1 VTKRFG
7 SLSVLRGVDLD
18 IRAGEIVALVGE
30 NGAGKSTIV
39 QCVARTYGAD
49 GGTIELNGRPLAG
62 DAIGARDEGVAVVW
76 QDLALCDNL
85 TVVANLFLGNERIGG
100 VLLDEFAMAREA
112 VALFDRLRLSMP
124 NPMRRVSELS
134 GGQRQLVAIA
144 RALLRNPSVLMLD
157 EPTAALGVSETRH
170 IEQLLAQLRS
180 AGTAV
185 LLVSHRLEQVFN
197 LADRI
202 AVLRDGRIVADV
214 SPLEVH
220 PDDVVALISG
230 IESDSSAR
238 RQLRRLH
245 SLVDQLAEV
254 EPAASLPLIVAA
266 MAEALGIDRLCVH
279 LVDAGGSDTAATL
292 RRSAAVGLRGAF
304 LEVLESLP
312 VGAAGGP
319 PGIAADTGEV
329 VVVEDARRDPRW
341 APLASGGRDDGPR
354 SCWSVPIVGSSAVLG
369 AISGYADTVGRPQAD
384 QLELVSLY
392 ASHAAAAID
401 LERLLAEATRRN
413 RILET
418 LRGVLDT
425 LAGPTPAQGGLAIA
439 LLALCRG
446 LGADA
451 IALHTDGGSHSE
463 YWATDVG
470 PVVSST
476 ASNRLRSA
484 SERVLASGGR
494 VDRARPVGDDV
505 LVVPIAA
512 ADGRAVVAA
521 WWGDTTRL
529 TNDALDLLD
538 DAARSLR
545 LALEREALEAAHAE
559 AESLR
564 RSQRLQREF
573 LTRLNH
579 ELRTPLTAIQG
590 FASTLRQADVSWD
603 TWSQQRFLDAIGSE
617 SARMGRLVGDLLDFS
632 AIDSGTLRLVP
643 DWCDLGLVIEAARRC
658 VSDAPPSLY
667 VLDDCSGIPPIWA
680 DHDRLEQVFVN
691 LLENA
696 SRHAIGVGHVWVT
709 AQLSTTGDVV
719 EVRVTDDGL
728 GIPREHAE
736 RVFLPHER
744 GISPGPGAG
753 LGLAIARGITE
764 AHGGAI
770 RLEPVPTG
778 TCVVVS
784 LPVEPTEATDRE
796 DGMGDG
802 QFPLPHA
809 ARAQH
814 PG

>member
-1 VTKRFG
+1 
-7 SLSVLRGVDLD
+7 
-18 IRAGEIVALVGE
+18 
-30 NGAGKSTIV
+30 
-39 QCVARTYGAD
+39 
-49 GGTIELNGRPLAG
+49 
-62 DAIGARDEGVAVVW
+62 
-76 QDLALCDNL
+76 
-85 TVVANLFLGNERIGG
+85 
-100 VLLDEFAMAREA
+100 
-112 VALFDRLRLSMP
+112 
-124 NPMRRVSELS
+124 MRQVSELS

-157 EPTAALGVSETRH
+157 EPTAALGVAETRH
-170 IEQLLAQLRS
+170 IEQLLTQLRS
-180 AGTAV
+180 SGTAV

-202 AVLRDGRIVADV
+202 AVLREGRIVADV

-220 PDDVVALISG
+220 PDDIVALISG

-238 RQLRRLH
+238 RQLRRLR

-266 MAEALGIDRLCVH
+266 MAEALGIDHLCVH
-279 LVDAGGSDTAATL
+279 LVDESGGTGAALL
-292 RRSAAVGLRGAF
+292 RRSAAVGLSGAF
-304 LEVLESLP
+304 LDVLESLP

-329 VVVEDARRDPRW
+329 VVVDDARRDPRW
-341 APLASGGRDDGPR
+341 APLASAGPESGPR
-354 SCWSVPIVGSSAVLG
+354 SCWSVPIVGSSGVLG

-425 LAGPTPAQGGLAIA
+425 LAGPKPAQGGLAIA

-451 IALHTDGGSHSE
+451 IGLYTDSGAHSE

-470 PVVSST
+470 QVVTAT
-476 ASNRLRSA
+476 ASARLRAA
-484 SERVLASGGR
+484 SEPLLVSGGR

-512 ADGRAVVAA
+512 ANGRAAVAA
-521 WWGDTTRL
+521 WWQDTTRL

-545 LALEREALEAAHAE
+545 LALEREALEAANAE

-590 FASTLRQADVSWD
+590 FASTLQQADVSWD
-603 TWSQQRFLDAIGSE
+603 TWSQQRFLDAICSE

-658 VSDAPPSLY
+658 VSDAPASLF
-667 VLDDCSGIPPIWA
+667 VLGDCSAIPPIWA

-696 SRHAIGVGHVWVT
+696 SRHAIGVGRVDVT
-709 AQLSTTGDVV
+709 AELTPAGDTV
-719 EVRVTDDGL
+719 EVRVIDDGL
-728 GIPREHAE
+728 GIPWQHAE

-744 GISPGPGAG
+744 GASPGPGAG

-764 AHGGAI
+764 AHGGDI
-770 RLEPVPTG
+770 RLEPVPAG
-778 TCVVVS
+778 TCVVVV
-784 LPVEPTEATDRE
+784 LPVEPSEVIDRE
-796 DGMGDG
+796 DGAGEA
-802 QFPLPHA
+802 QFAVPSAPR
-809 ARAQH
+809 ARNRA
-814 PG
+814 